1 VCEGLVKNLLFL
13 AQRIPYP
20 PTKGDKVRSFAVL
33 RHLAA
38 SWRIHLG
45 CFIDDPA
52 DWQHVGAL
60 RDWCAD
66 VCCVGLDRR
75 RGLLR
80 SLGGLVRGTSLSA
93 PYFHSGR
100 LAGWVDRVLREQRP
114 DAAFLYSSVM
124 GQYLPDRPAL
134 RPGRV
139 VMDFV
144 DVDSVKWQQYAAMRP
159 WPLRALYAREY
170 RRLLA
175 FDREVAARCD
185 AGLFVSAPEA
195 DLFRRLAPEV
205 AARIHAIPNGID
217 HTFFAADPGMASPFP
232 AGIRAIV
239 MTGAMDYWPNVDA
252 AQWYADTVFPQVL
265 ARYPE
270 ARFVVVGSN
279 PSACVLRL
287 GARPGLVV
295 TGRVPDVRPYL
306 AHAALVVAPVRVAR
320 GLQNKVLEGMAMG
333 RVVIT
338 TPQGIEGISARPGD
352 EVVVCADSAGFVAAT
367 LDALGGAPALAG
379 MGRAAR
385 ARILA
390 DFDWSDKLRAYDRL
404 LRGEAPAF

>member
-1 VCEGLVKNLLFL
+1 
-13 AQRIPYP
+13 
-20 PTKGDKVRSFAVL
+20 
-33 RHLAA
+33 
-38 SWRIHLG
+38 
-45 CFIDDPA
+45 
-52 DWQHVGAL
+52 
-60 RDWCAD
+60 
-66 VCCVGLDRR
+66 
-75 RGLLR
+75 
-80 SLGGLVRGTSLSA
+80 LVRGTSLSV

-175 FDREVAARCD
+175 FDRTVAARCD

-195 DLFRRLAPEV
+195 ALFRRLAPEV

-217 HTFFAADPGMASPFP
+217 HTFFTADPGMASPFP

-279 PSACVLRL
+279 PSASVLRL